1 MKSVVKALAVT
12 ASLAMLI
19 PLGACG
25 STPGGS
31 SSSGSDATLWVFNDN
46 NTKPVRD
53 AIEQWNKD
61 NPDKKISSETFA
73 NDAYKEKIRTAIGSG
88 NAPTMI
94 MSWGGAS
101 LKDYADQGSIVDLTG
116 DLKDTV
122 DKTVLDSVAEGGYVD
137 GKLYGTSFNGV
148 QPALL
153 FFNKKVLKEAGVSK
167 EPQTWD
173 ELLTAVNKV
182 KATGKTPITLAG
194 GSKWPYL
201 MWAAYLVDRIGGPEV
216 FQKIENGDK
225 DAWSDPAVL
234 EAMTKIQDLVKAG
247 AFDNTYQSLTADD
260 RKDVALLV
268 NDTSAMEM
276 QGSWAYPDFVALNK
290 DFADNNLSFAAFP
303 TVAGGKGDAKDLTG
317 NLSNYFSISSK
328 ASETQQKNAI
338 DFLKNNTYSD
348 TMVSSMLE
356 TGSVPPVKNAADKV
370 KKADTKS
377 GFYSYIYEAA
387 SEAPSYQLSWDQ
399 ALPSDQA
406 EAVLNN
412 LEQVFLLQ
420 ITPQQFVDNMNKT
433 LK

>member
-1 MKSVVKALAVT
+1 M
-12 ASLAMLI
+12 
-19 PLGACG
+19 
-25 STPGGS
+25 
-31 SSSGSDATLWVFNDN
+31 FNDN

-53 AIEQWNKD
+53 AIERWNKD

-101 LKDYADQGSIVDLTG
+101 LKDYADQGSIVDLTD

-122 DKTVLDSVAEGGYVD
+122 DETVLDSVAEGGYVD

-148 QPALL
+148 QPAVL
-153 FFNKKVLKEAGVSK
+153 FFNTKVLKEAGVSK

-173 ELLTAVNKV
+173 ELLAAVEKV

-216 FQKIENGDK
+216 FQKIENGEKGSWD
-225 DAWSDPAVL
+225 DPAVV

-247 AFDNTYQSLTADD
+247 AFGNTYQSLTADD

-268 NDTSAMEM
+268 NDSSAMEM

-290 DFADNNLSFAAFP
+290 DFAENTLSFSAFP
-303 TVAGGKGDAKDLTG
+303 SVKGGKGDPKDLTG

-328 ASETQQKNAI
+328 ASESQQKNAI

-348 TMVSSMLE
+348 SMVTSMLE
-356 TGSVPPVKNAADKV
+356 TGSVPPVKNVEDTV
-370 KKADTKS
+370 KKNDTKS
-377 GFYSYIYEAA
+377 GFYSFIYEAA
-387 SEAPSYQLSWDQ
+387 SEAPAYQLSWDQ

-406 EAVLNN
+406 ETMLNN

-433 LK
+433 LE